1 MVGNGPSGAYI
12 NKCYN
17 GVSGASSPN
26 TNRGISITSVA
37 SGWIRVTLP
46 FDVTNR
52 LYSVAAEF
60 NSAGSFAS
68 GGYKIGANY
77 RRFLRRKVDVHLHQR
92 RHQQHHQRDF
102 HADGVLK
109 METSARWRDKIGRR
123 CRNAAIVAL
132 ACVCAANPPMSQ
144 AAPLMSGG
152 PYAIVS
158 DVAPCRVGTDGL
170 RQLPHRRDCWGSSN
184 HWSRC
189 CRRLPRFRRVLARRA
204 IHPGAC
210 WISTATVWSNQP

>member
-1 MVGNGPSGAYI
+1 MGSGGIGVIGEANVTNAVGVFGVSSSADGFGVYARALNGGARALYVDGTATQTASFGGIIKAAVEVVGNGPSGAYI

-26 TNRGISITSVA
+26 TNCGISITSVA

-77 RRFLRRKVDVHLHQR
+77 RRFSSTQVDV
-92 RHQQHHQRDF
+92 F
-102 HADGVLK
+102 TFISDG
-109 METSARWRDKIGRR
+109 TNNTISATFT
-123 CRNAAIVAL
+123 
-132 ACVCAANPPMSQ
+132 
-144 AAPLMSGG
+144 LM
-152 PYAIVS
+152 V
-158 DVAPCRVGTDGL
+158 
-170 RQLPHRRDCWGSSN
+170 
-184 HWSRC
+184 
-189 CRRLPRFRRVLARRA
+189 F
-204 IHPGAC
+204 
-210 WISTATVWSNQP
+210 